1 MSSDSHEP
9 AAHRGCESGLSTGF
23 GRCFYR
29 QAERGAAE
37 SLQAAMC
44 AVNCQDHIIQ
54 KEYTSVVVKTS
65 ALVMTCCVTVHF
77 QASLFAK

>member
-1 MSSDSHEP
+1 MHVGRLARAECTW
-9 AAHRGCESGLSTGF
+9 CESDLFTGF

-37 SLQAAMC
+37 SRRAAMC
-44 AVNCQDHIIQ
+44 AVSCQDHIIQ
-54 KEYTSVVVKTS
+54 KEYMSMVVKTS

>member
-1 MSSDSHEP
+1 MSADSYGR
-9 AAHRGCESGLSTGF
+9 AAHRGCDSGLSTGF

-37 SLQAAMC
+37 SRRAAMC
-44 AVNCQDHIIQ
+44 AVSCQDHIIQ
-54 KEYTSVVVKTS
+54 KEYTSVVKTS